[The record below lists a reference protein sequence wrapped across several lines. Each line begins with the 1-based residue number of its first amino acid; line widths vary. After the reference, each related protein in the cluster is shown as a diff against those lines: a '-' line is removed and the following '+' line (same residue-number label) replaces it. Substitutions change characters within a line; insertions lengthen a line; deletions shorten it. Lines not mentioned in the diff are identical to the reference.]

1 MQLIMLNQLYYLQVL
16 ETKDQ
21 KLLLKLLDIAIEHYE
36 QGTSY
41 RANKDEITALNKF
54 NRNFCL
60 EYYSITRNE
69 APQNVIEDFD
79 LFKESGRDSIR
90 LELPNRQITFLE
102 NIADN
107 SGKYTISNIMNG
119 ILNVLL
125 FKKKNDILL

>member
-1 MQLIMLNQLYYLQVL
+1 ML

-21 KLLLKLLDIAIEHYE
+21 KTVVKLLDIAIEHYE

-54 NRNFCL
+54 NRNFFCL

-125 FKKKNDILL
+125 FKKKTIYFYNH